1 MSNLG
6 CFCNSL
12 LTPHFFFSQREIH
25 HSTPMRCIS
34 GEEITIDS
42 IGCVRKSV
50 LGERAD
56 LFEFANDTIEL
67 TEAAQMMNPTDG
79 LPVPWRVGELGSWG
93 RGEGVEILAL
103 VLFLLGLVAWL

>member
-1 MSNLG
+1 MSNL
-6 CFCNSL
+6 L
-12 LTPHFFFSQREIH
+12 VLAPQFFFATGNRPLH
-25 HSTPMRCIS
+25 TDAMYFR
-34 GEEITIDS
+34 EEITIDS

-93 RGEGVEILAL
+93 RGLGLRSWGC
-103 VLFLLGLVAWL
+103 FFFGLVAWL